1 MVSDG
6 IPYNMPYTMLFHAV
20 ECDVMRCDSILC
32 DGMVKHTQ
40 KRWEKP
46 VFHAQRH
53 HFTNE
58 YQVQYN
64 ENTDAESLKRYNF
77 IGCHDEL

>member
-32 DGMVKHTQ
+32 DGMVKHT
-40 KRWEKP
+40 
-46 VFHAQRH
+46 
-53 HFTNE
+53 
-58 YQVQYN
+58 
-64 ENTDAESLKRYNF
+64 
-77 IGCHDEL
+77 